1 MNERKDRSK
10 MDLRIFFSLWWSA
23 QMPRNKRFLFPDSLL
38 LIDEYN
44 LNAAFL
50 AAIRKD
56 IIV

>member
-10 MDLRIFFSLWWSA
+10 MDLRIFFPCGGTLKCREINAFCSH
-23 QMPRNKRFLFPDSLL
+23 SLL

-56 IIV
+56 MIV